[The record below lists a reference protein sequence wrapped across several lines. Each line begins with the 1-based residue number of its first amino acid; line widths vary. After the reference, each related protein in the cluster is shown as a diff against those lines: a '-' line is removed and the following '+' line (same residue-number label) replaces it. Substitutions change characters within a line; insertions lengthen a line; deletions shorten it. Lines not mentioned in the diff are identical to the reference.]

1 MQVPSFARR
10 GRRWAV
16 GTVVAAAVT
25 GLALPAGV
33 VAAAARPSRAWA
45 VGKPTIILEHGAWAD
60 ASSWSGVIE
69 RLQNRGFT
77 VLAPPN
83 PLRSGALDSA
93 YLAQFLRTI
102 SGPIVLVGHS
112 YGGFVVTNAAT
123 GNPAVKA
130 LVYVDAFIPD
140 AGENLLQHTAGS
152 CLGGDPAKTF
162 NIVPS
167 AGAVDLYVKNIPDPP
182 FPGLT
187 ECFANG
193 LSPEA
198 AALVG
203 AVQRPISAN
212 ALLEPSGPP
221 AWRTIPSW
229 SLIGTADRVILPAE
243 QQAMSQRARAHIVTT
258 DAGHLSLVSRPE
270 AVTDLIVAAAAASS

>member
-1 MQVPSFARR
+1 MRVPSFVRR

-16 GTVVAAAVT
+16 GAVVAAAVT
-25 GLALPAGV
+25 GIVLPAGV
-33 VAAAARPSRAWA
+33 VAATGRGRAWA
-45 VGKPTIILEHGAWAD
+45 LGKPTIVLEHGAWAD

-69 RLQNRGFT
+69 RLQGRGFT

-93 YLAQFLRTI
+93 YLALFLRTI

-112 YGGFVVTNAAT
+112 YGGFVITNAAT

-140 AGENLLQHTAGS
+140 VGENLLQHTAGS
-152 CLGGDPAKTF
+152 CLGGDPTKTF
-162 NIVPS
+162 NVVPS
-167 AGAVDLYVKNIPDPP
+167 AGAVDLYVKNVPDPP
-182 FPGLT
+182 FPGLAD
-187 ECFANG
+187 CFANG
-193 LSPEA
+193 LSPQA

-229 SLIGTADRVILPAE
+229 SLVGTADRVILPAE
-243 QQAMSQRARAHIVTT
+243 QESMSKRARAHIVNA
-258 DAGHLSLVSRPE
+258 DAGHLSLISRPD
-270 AVTDLIVAAAAASS
+270 AVTDLIAAAAAATS